1 MAGSAYVGD
10 SKNLKVRKIR
20 ISDVRLTQF
29 LTNFY
34 KFFGNRIAMEK
45 RIIGNVSGTAGKT
58 EKSETGGRKL
68 AKQSRSGRRR
78 RRRRNKMKAVEGGG
92 LRDEESVGGDGDVE
106 KQSRREQSGTK

>member
-20 ISDVRLTQF
+20 ISDGRLTQF

-34 KFFGNRIAMEK
+34 KFFGNRIAMGK

-68 AKQSRSGRRR
+68 AKQSRSERRR
-78 RRRRNKMKAVEGGG
+78 RWRNKMKAVEGGG
-92 LRDEESVGGDGDVE
+92 LRDEESIGGDGDVE